1 MDFNHANYI
10 EDLTMKISIELS
22 LYPLAE
28 EQYKS
33 EIWAFIKRLRNVD
46 GLTVVTNGMS
56 TQVFGDYDLA
66 VSKVMSEIKQVHSSI
81 DQNTGA
87 EGAAIFVCKFIN
99 GDRSQPEA
107 ES

>member
-1 MDFNHANYI
+1 MQ
-10 EDLTMKISIELS
+10 ISIELS

-33 EIWAFIKRLRNVD
+33 EIWAFIKRLRTTE

-66 VSKVMSEIKQVHSSI
+66 VNKVMAEIKHVHI
-81 DQNTGA
+81 TI
-87 EGAAIFVCKFIN
+87 GAAVFVCKFIS
-99 GDRSQPEA
+99 GDRSQPEP

>member
-1 MDFNHANYI
+1 MQ
-10 EDLTMKISIELS
+10 ISIEMS

-46 GLTVVTNGMS
+46 GLNVVTNGMS
-56 TQVFGDYDLA
+56 TQVFGEYDLT
-66 VSKVMSEIKQVHSSI
+66 VNKVMAEIKHVHTTI
-81 DQNTGA
+81 
-87 EGAAIFVCKFIN
+87 GAAVFVCKFIS